1 MNQKRFKGAAR
12 QMRGEVEDAVGGLAG
27 DAKLQ
32 AQGKFDRAAG
42 AIQEGYG
49 VAMHDLQDFTDRLR
63 LRTREQ
69 PLVALLAAVAIGYLI
84 GRVGRWL

>member
-1 MNQKRFKGAAR
+1 MSGDRFQGAVREVA
-12 QMRGEVEDAVGGLAG
+12 GEVKEAAGRVAG

-32 AQGKFDRAAG
+32 ASGKFDRAAG
-42 AIQEGYG
+42 TVQQSYG
-49 VAMHDLQDFTDRLR
+49 MAMQDLQDFADRVR

-69 PLVALLAAVAIGYLI
+69 PLMALLAAGAIGYLI